1 MPDISHFTK
10 DQLLALMNTVD
21 FAMDNDASYEEYTI
35 IKIGTSDLQS
45 IRDILYNKI
54 IEQGKPMTH
63 FNSSFPNSS
72 KQVGSFT
79 DIIGREYTIL
89 RERVNGYV
97 QFNVNGMIFDNF
109 QEVREYREELQS
121 HGVRVS

>member
-35 IKIGTSDLQS
+35 IKSGTSDLQS

-54 IEQGKPMTH
+54 IQQQG
-63 FNSSFPNSS
+63 
-72 KQVGSFT
+72 
-79 DIIGREYTIL
+79 
-89 RERVNGYV
+89 
-97 QFNVNGMIFDNF
+97 
-109 QEVREYREELQS
+109 
-121 HGVRVS
+121 